1 MIRRRGDI
9 VVSSLRTESC
19 DGGYRASADVDGIP
33 LWFESSDVELA
44 ALPEAFGSALLL
56 TSQHYRRRLVIER
69 AVCSRWAGNVSQVIA
84 KWASWWGYT
93 PLEPAA
99 QKRDSGQ
106 PPNSPASA
114 LCFSGGVDSF
124 YSLHIGPCPDFLV
137 AVHGFDI
144 PLADRVRMAGLE
156 RTLSAAADSVG
167 ARPIIIR
174 TNLRE
179 HPVSGRPKLWER
191 SHGGALAAI
200 GHILG
205 PNVSR
210 LFISS
215 TYSINPNKQWGSSVH
230 TDHLFSSSVLE
241 VVHFGTAPRE
251 EKIQAILT
259 HPMVRDHLRVCWE
272 NRKPEGNC
280 SRCPKCLLVMLHLA
294 EYGVLEEFAVFEG
307 AEDLSDRLDAVPYL
321 STHVLVMQRAV
332 ERGRLEPRLSEA
344 ANRLVERSLRAV
356 AWRQRRARIRD
367 LVDRYV

>member
-1 MIRRRGDI
+1 MIRRRRDI
-9 VVSSLRTESC
+9 VVSSLRTESR
-19 DGGYRASADVDGIP
+19 DGVYRATADVDGIP
-33 LWFESSDVELA
+33 LWFESSDVELS

-56 TSQHYRRRLVIER
+56 TSQHHRRRLVIER
-69 AVCSRWAGNVSQVIA
+69 PVCSRWAGNVSQVIA

-99 QKRDSGQ
+99 RTRDSGQ
-106 PPNSPASA
+106 RPNSPASA

-124 YSLHIGPCPDFLV
+124 YSLHTGPRPDFLV
-137 AVHGFDI
+137 AVHGFDM
-144 PLADRVRMAGLE
+144 PLADRVRMAGLQ
-156 RTLSAAADSVG
+156 RTVSAAADSVG
-167 ARPIIIR
+167 AEPIIIR

-179 HPVSGRPKLWER
+179 HPVSGRRKLWER

-200 GHILG
+200 GHVLG

-210 LFISS
+210 LSISS
-215 TYSINPNKQWGSSVH
+215 TYSMNPNKQWGSSVH
-230 TDHLFSSSVLE
+230 TDHLFSSNVLE

-259 HPMVRDHLRVCWE
+259 HPMVRGHLRVCWE

-307 AEDLSDRLDAVPYL
+307 ARELSDRLDAVPYL
-321 STHVLVMQRAV
+321 PTHVLVMQRAV
-332 ERGRLEPRLSEA
+332 QRGRLEPRLSEA
-344 ANRLVERSLRAV
+344 AHRLVERSLRAV
-356 AWRQRRARIRD
+356 SWRRRRARIRD